1 MTGRATTEALRESI
15 RQFAFTTLMPLAL
28 EIGAEIRRK
37 AGGSGVLT
45 FTRLQAADVQG
56 RARGAKALHD
66 AGVAVDRA
74 LALAGF

>member
-1 MTGRATTEALRESI
+1 
-15 RQFAFTTLMPLAL
+15 MPLAL

-37 AGGSGVLT
+37 VGGSGVLT